1 MSDAENRERPMLGA
15 DAIRREV
22 EQSRQFVQTFAQLL
36 QVSRFHELSNAA
48 VVPLLEEVSRRTE
61 ELCAGGRRLRVV
73 FEREQVFANR
83 RRVRFSMGALR
94 RILAFVR
101 RLERR
106 GLTGFEIRGSM
117 SSDDLSAFL
126 GVFHGV
132 QGGAASADLLDG
144 QLAETGVSDIAL
156 LRTGAPEHEEIASVR
171 MEEGQVAALLY
182 AKIVV
187 ILRETI
193 RCWEHDDTRRYLGAR
208 AKRVMQQIISLAE
221 ISTHPFL
228 WLAHVKDE
236 DEYLYTHSANV
247 ALLSILVGLRL
258 GFDRNRACELGLA
271 ALFHD
276 MGRIG
281 LPTNLL
287 TEKGMYGEGER
298 EEMARHPIYGVD
310 LLLRVGAL
318 NESLLRRIVVVF
330 EHNIDANGY
339 PRESWAPG
347 LHLFSRIVAI
357 ADAYDAMTTR
367 KSYRPAMTPDEAMLK
382 LKEHSGTRY
391 DADLVKVFSGVLE
404 IFPLGTLVRLD
415 TGEAGLVYHVD
426 PSEPQRPLVK
436 LALCADGTRYS
447 DGEIVDLGE
456 QDADGAFLRTIVGTE
471 DAARHG
477 IEAPSYI
484 TEGAE

>member
-1 MSDAENRERPMLGA
+1 MMGA

-22 EQSRQFVQTFAQLL
+22 EQAREFVQTFAQLL
-36 QVSRFHELSNAA
+36 QVSRFHELGNAA
-48 VVPLLEEVSRRTE
+48 VIPLLEEVRRRTE
-61 ELCAGGRRLRVV
+61 EICAGGRRLSVV

-94 RILAFVR
+94 RILSFVR

-106 GLTGFEIRGSM
+106 GFTGFEVRGPM
-117 SSDDLSAFL
+117 SPGELTSFL
-126 GVFHGV
+126 RVFHGAA
-132 QGGAASADLLDG
+132 GGTATPADQLEG
-144 QLAETGVSDIAL
+144 GLAETGVTDIAL
-156 LRTGAPEHEEIASVR
+156 LRAGTPEHEGLTSVR

-208 AKRVMQQIISLAE
+208 AKRVMQQIISLAS

-236 DEYLYTHSANV
+236 EEYLFAHSANV
-247 ALLSILVGLRL
+247 ALLSALVGLRL

-276 MGRIG
+276 VGRMG
-281 LPTNLL
+281 LPPGLL
-287 TEKGMYGEGER
+287 TEKGKFGDGER

-310 LLLRVGAL
+310 YLLRVGTL
-318 NESLLRRIVVVF
+318 NEALLRRLVVVF
-330 EHNIDANGY
+330 EHNIDSNGY

-367 KSYRPAMTPDEAMLK
+367 RSYRPAMTPDEAMLK
-382 LKEHSGTRY
+382 LKEQSGTRY
-391 DADLVKVFSGVLE
+391 DGDLVKVFSAVLE

-415 TGEAGLVYHVD
+415 TGEAGLIFHVD

-436 LALCADGTRYS
+436 LVLDSGGARLE
-447 DGEIVDLGE
+447 DGEVVDLGE
-456 QDADGAFLRTIVGTE
+456 MDADGTFLRTIVGTE
-471 DAARHG
+471 DPARHG
-477 IEAPSYI
+477 IETPSYL